1 MDCPFK
7 NPGKWKESDLTLEE
21 GENKRR
27 DEGRCLVTRRDWWQE
42 WWKLREGEKKKKPSG
57 GFGSTPDDE
66 SNDNTGHGQ
75 HHKQDANLLPRAL
88 LQKGGTNRLLT
99 VERWN
104 VNPHQKTVMS
114 SRWHTEWLMVNQI
127 GLFFLFFLGA
137 TRPFLSLDL
146 FTKTNSAAQRSPCVA
161 AEGVTGGDKFTG
173 KWYSH
178 FRTFLPQPLT
188 RPTLMLCSTCLAKY

>member
-7 NPGKWKESDLTLEE
+7 NPGKWKESDLTLDD

-42 WWKLREGEKKKKPSG
+42 WRKLRKGKKKKSLQEDLVAPQMMSPTTTPATAS
-57 GFGSTPDDE
+57 STSRMQIFFRE
-66 SNDNTGHGQ
+66 RCCKEKEAQTGRWR
-75 HHKQDANLLPRAL
+75 KP
-88 LQKGGTNRLLT
+88 
-99 VERWN
+99 VERRN

-127 GLFFLFFLGA
+127 GLFFLGA